1 MAFKKPTVQ
10 KHSSCESKATPIS
23 SPSHVQASLDEAATE
38 SGYEAQA
45 AALRPGG
52 AIQRKNS
59 PNVQLHGAGA
69 PSGDVHQLAAQGT
82 QGSGSTLPHAEIIQQ
97 AFGRHDISNVQAHV
111 GGHAAEAS
119 TAMGAEAYAS
129 GSQVAFKSSPSLH
142 LAAHEAAHTVQQR
155 AGVSLSGGVGQ
166 VGDAY
171 ENHADTVADA
181 VVRGES
187 AESLLD
193 SMAGGSSGHSDVQQK
208 NVQCFTKL
216 SNTEQRTQGW
226 KAGKGL
232 RLSDDGKM
240 AVGQDSKYGSHQLWT
255 ESSMIP
261 AASATLKA
269 AESVIRLEPDGHT
282 IRGPA
287 PDGSGT
293 KSLTKVAPKNVAT
306 GTEGDAMTIW
316 ADCGRAGGDVMG
328 AGKGTGGGDRTAE
341 YNDKKGAQQHTQT
354 RGGPNRMK
362 WEIMNEHFDH
372 LFTPADKSQL
382 NRMNTIYSQAVQDVI
397 AAMSAR
403 TAAEAAGDAKGVEN
417 AKKTEET
424 GRQRMGAA
432 EYYMEQVYMKYYDA
446 MSAKEKDDFDKKV
459 EINRYAQPE
468 VGQAYTISTG
478 GKAKAGQEDSTWNYH
493 WGGVVMRSGGD
504 SVVLEN
510 YAVGIPDAK
519 NSDWEYQMYGPPS
532 KKGQT
537 FHEQHRDDH
546 AQHGESPTT
555 LVAEER
561 KTP

>member
-1 MAFKKPTVQ
+1 MAFQKPTTQ
-10 KHSSCESKATPIS
+10 KHSKSENTAAATAA
-23 SPSHVQASLDEAATE
+23 PSHVQASLNEAATE
-38 SGYEAQA
+38 SGYESQA

-52 AIQRKNS
+52 AIECKNS
-59 PNVQLHGAGA
+59 PNVQLHGSGT
-69 PSGDVHQLAAQGT
+69 PTGDVHQLAAQGT
-82 QGSGSTLPHAEIIQQ
+82 QGSGRSLPHFDAIQN

-111 GGHAAEAS
+111 GGQAATATS
-119 TAMGAEAYAS
+119 AMGAEAYAS
-129 GSQVAFKSSPSLH
+129 GSQVAFQSSPSLH
-142 LAAHEAAHTVQQR
+142 LAAHEAAHVVQQR

-166 VGDAY
+166 VGDSY
-171 ENHADTVADA
+171 ENHADSVADS
-181 VVRGES
+181 VVRGDS

-193 SMAGGSSGHSDVQQK
+193 TMAGGSSSQSGVQQK
-208 NVQCFTKL
+208 SVQCFTKL

-226 KAGKGL
+226 NAGKGI

-240 AVGQDSKYGSHQLWT
+240 AVGQDSKYGSQQLWA

-261 AASATLKA
+261 AASAALKA
-269 AESVIRLEPDGHT
+269 AESVIRLEPDGNS
-282 IRGPA
+282 IQGPA

-293 KSLTKVAPKNVAT
+293 KSLTKVAPKNVMT
-306 GTEGDAMTIW
+306 GTDGDAMTIW
-316 ADCGRAGGDVMG
+316 ADCGRSAGDVMG

-341 YNDKKGAQQHTQT
+341 YNDRSGAQQHTKT
-354 RGGPNRMK
+354 SGGPNRMK
-362 WEIMNEHFDH
+362 WEVMNEHFSH
-372 LFTPADKSQL
+372 LFTRADWNEL

-397 AAMSAR
+397 AAMNAR
-403 TAAEAAGDAKGVEN
+403 KAAEAAGDAAAEKAAEK
-417 AKKTEET
+417 AEET

-432 EYYMEQVYMKYYDA
+432 EYYMEQIYMKNYDA
-446 MSAKEKDDFDKKV
+446 MSAKDKDDFDKKA

-478 GKAKAGQEDSTWNYH
+478 GDAKAGQEKNTWNYH
-493 WGGVVMRSGGD
+493 WGGVAMRTGGD

-510 YAVGIPDAK
+510 YAVGVPDAK
-519 NSDWEYQMYGPPS
+519 NSNWKYQMYGPPS